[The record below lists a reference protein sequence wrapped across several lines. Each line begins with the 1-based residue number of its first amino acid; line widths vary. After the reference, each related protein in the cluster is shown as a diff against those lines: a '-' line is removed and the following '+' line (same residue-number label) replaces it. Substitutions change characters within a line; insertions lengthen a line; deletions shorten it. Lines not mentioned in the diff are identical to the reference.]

1 VASAFELSNAILMK
15 EWDFTQANIGRFDTI
30 MYTIRAW
37 SLTALTGGIGVAA
50 SEHTPQLMLLVA
62 IVAMALWF
70 LDALHK
76 SFQRVFILRSRE
88 IEDYLQSPEFR
99 DDHRLERWI
108 GFRTPDTAGRLR
120 NRGVLTGFLQPLGYV
135 AYRSVIMVHL
145 PVVTMCIVA
154 FVVLQLIVPA
164 AAPPPVS
171 AGH

>member
-1 VASAFELSNAILMK
+1 VASAFELSNAVLMK
-15 EWDFTQANIGRFDTI
+15 EWDFTQSNIGRFDTI

-50 SEHTPQLMLLVA
+50 AQHAPQLMLLVA

-88 IEDYLQSPEFR
+88 IEDYLQSPRFQE
-99 DDHRLERWI
+99 DHQLERWV
-108 GFRTPDTAGRLR
+108 GLRSPDTAGRLR
-120 NRGVLTGFLQPLGYV
+120 NPGLLSGLLQPLGYM

-145 PVVTMCIVA
+145 PVVTMCVVA
-154 FVVLQLIVPA
+154 FVVLQLVIPA
-164 AAPPPVS
+164 AVPPH
-171 AGH
+171 A

>member
-1 VASAFELSNAILMK
+1 MASAFDLSNAVLMK
-15 EWDFTQANIGRFDTI
+15 EWDFTQSNIGRFDTI

-50 SEHTPQLMLLVA
+50 SQHAPQLMLLVA

-88 IEDYLQSPEFR
+88 IEDYLRSPQYR
-99 DDHRLERWI
+99 YDHRLERWT
-108 GFRTPDTAGRLR
+108 GFRSPDTARRLR
-120 NRGVLTGFLQPLGYV
+120 NPGMLTGFLQPLGYM

-154 FVVLQLIVPA
+154 FVVLQLVIPA
-164 AAPPPVS
+164 AVPQPAS